1 MNEVRCFFVY
11 VNLYKHCQYLLNLFY
26 IFYIMETH
34 IQKGVLYMNILNY
47 LSDLTS
53 IDSKYWELIFKTLVF
68 WIVLDIIK
76 RILIRIFKKIEDS
89 KKEYLYTQ
97 KLKVVISFLKIGIF
111 ILIWSKYLK
120 GFVTIISFISAGF
133 TIALRDIILNFF
145 AGVYIKM
152 IKPFQVEDRIEVNNY
167 KGDVVNIN
175 TLNFE
180 LLEVDN
186 KDFMGQST
194 GVITHVPNSII
205 FSFPLRNYDKAFKY
219 IWNEIVVNVPLD
231 FSIESV
237 RKTLYRI
244 VNKNDVIDKVPDNVK
259 KDIQDISTD
268 YRIYYTE
275 YKPVV
280 YCKVVGD
287 YVEYTLR
294 YLVDPRKARY
304 VHSSIWKHILIAH
317 QKGEIEL
324 YNKSTEYKREE
335 IEEKIGKKEKTILL
349 EETKETR

>member
-1 MNEVRCFFVY
+1 
-11 VNLYKHCQYLLNLFY
+11 
-26 IFYIMETH
+26 
-34 IQKGVLYMNILNY
+34 MNILNK

-53 IDSKYWELIFKTLVF
+53 IDSKYWVLIFKTLVF
-68 WIVLDIIK
+68 FIIFDIVK
-76 RILIRIFKKIEDS
+76 RIIIRLFKRIKDS
-89 KKEYLYTQ
+89 KKEYEFTQ
-97 KLKVVISFLKIGIF
+97 KLKLIVSLAKIAIFL
-111 ILIWSKYLK
+111 LIWAKYLK

-145 AGVYIKM
+145 AGIYIKM
-152 IKPFQVEDRIEVNNY
+152 IKPFNVEDRIEINNY

-186 KDFMGQST
+186 EDFIGQST

-205 FSFPLRNYDKAFKY
+205 FSYPLRNYDKGFKY
-219 IWNEIVVNVPLD
+219 VWNEIVVNVPLE
-231 FSIESV
+231 FNVEKV
-237 RKTLYRI
+237 RKILYRI
-244 VNKNDVIDKVPDNVK
+244 VNKNDIIDKVPDTVK

-275 YKPVV
+275 YKPVI

-317 QKGEIEL
+317 QKGEITL
-324 YNKSTEYKREE
+324 YNKEYKV
-335 IEEKIGKKEKTILL
+335 EEKEEVENKKKEELPIV
-349 EETKETR
+349 EEKEIIK

>member
-1 MNEVRCFFVY
+1 
-11 VNLYKHCQYLLNLFY
+11 
-26 IFYIMETH
+26 
-34 IQKGVLYMNILNY
+34 MNILNK
-47 LSDLTS
+47 LSELTS
-53 IDSKYWELIFKTLVF
+53 IDSKYWILIFKTLVF
-68 WIVLDIIK
+68 WIVLDILKRLLVKVLKNIK
-76 RILIRIFKKIEDS
+76 DS

-97 KLKVVISFLKIGIF
+97 KIKLIISCIKLIIF
-111 ILIWSKYLK
+111 ILIWANYLK

-133 TIALRDIILNFF
+133 TIALRDIILNWF
-145 AGVYIKM
+145 AGIYIKM
-152 IKPFQVEDRIEVNNY
+152 VKPFQVEDRIEINNY

-194 GVITHVPNSII
+194 GVITHVPNSTI
-205 FSFPLRNYDKAFKY
+205 FSYPLRNYDKAFKY

-231 FSIESV
+231 FDIERV
-237 RKTLYRI
+237 RKILYRI

-259 KDIQDISTD
+259 KDIQDVSTD

-304 VHSSIWKHILIAH
+304 VHSSIWKHILLAH
-317 QKGEIEL
+317 QKGEIIL
-324 YNKSTEYKREE
+324 YNKDYDKEE
-335 IEEKIGKKEKTILL
+335 L
-349 EETKETR
+349 ELIRKDRVVSETKKN

>member
-1 MNEVRCFFVY
+1 
-11 VNLYKHCQYLLNLFY
+11 
-26 IFYIMETH
+26 
-34 IQKGVLYMNILNY
+34 MNILNK
-47 LSDLTS
+47 LSELTS
-53 IDSKYWELIFKTLVF
+53 IDSKYWILIFKTLVF
-68 WIVLDIIK
+68 WIVLDILK
-76 RILIRIFKKIEDS
+76 RLLVKVLKKIKDS

-97 KLKVVISFLKIGIF
+97 KIKLIISCIKLIIF
-111 ILIWSKYLK
+111 ILIWAKYLK

-133 TIALRDIILNFF
+133 TIALRDIILNWF
-145 AGVYIKM
+145 AGIYIKM
-152 IKPFQVEDRIEVNNY
+152 LKPFQVEDRIEINNY

-194 GVITHVPNSII
+194 GVITHVPNSTI
-205 FSFPLRNYDKAFKY
+205 FSYPLRNYDKAFKY
-219 IWNEIVVNVPLD
+219 IWNEIVVNVPLEFD
-231 FSIESV
+231 IERV
-237 RKTLYRI
+237 RKILYRI

-259 KDIQDISTD
+259 KDIQDVSTD

-304 VHSSIWKHILIAH
+304 VHSSIWKHILLAH
-317 QKGEIEL
+317 QKGEIIL
-324 YNKSTEYKREE
+324 YNKDYN
-335 IEEKIGKKEKTILL
+335 KEILL
-349 EETKETR
+349 ENDTK